1 MKELWR
7 NSAKLFLKYPILWL
21 PYVCVYLLDASLDIL
36 RRASFVPIIHRFST
50 SRSALSGAFLHAYSE
65 AAQVKAVWLSG
76 AMQWSLRYV
85 TICLGTVA
93 LLMTAALV
101 NMIVRGEQPNL
112 NSALAALRHYRGRIL
127 GYSLKLF
134 FLTLVFATLVGLPAV
149 HLMRVLTYSAPATGW
164 SRAANF
170 ALTQG
175 QLLLSLI
182 LFGWIM
188 APVTIRLLRPLDAD
202 SLSPGEK
209 NLGRY
214 FVIVAGFCALTL
226 SASLFPLI
234 VRIFPSRPFPQQVC
248 SSLASLVLSFPF
260 LIGEIGLALI
270 AIGGDWKIGEP
281 AIYGKYRELTRVLM
295 PLHFSGRDE
304 Q

>member
-21 PYVCVYLLDASLDIL
+21 PYACVYLLDALLDIL
-36 RRASFVPIIHRFST
+36 RRASFVPIIHWFST
-50 SRSALSGAFLHAYSE
+50 SRSALSGAPLHAYSE
-65 AAQVKAVWLSG
+65 AARAKAVWLSG

-85 TICLGTVA
+85 TICLDTAALLITVA
-93 LLMTAALV
+93 LV
-101 NMIVRGEQPNL
+101 SMIVRGEQPRWNTV
-112 NSALAALRHYRGRIL
+112 LAALRNYRGRIL
-127 GYSLKLF
+127 GYSFKLF
-134 FLTLVFATLVGLPAV
+134 FFTLVFATLVELPAA
-149 HLMRVLTYSAPATGW
+149 HLMRALAYSAPATGG
-164 SRAANF
+164 SRVANF

-175 QLLLSLI
+175 QLLFGLVV
-182 LFGWIM
+182 FGWIIT
-188 APVTIRLLRPLDAD
+188 PITICLVRPLDAN

-209 NLGRY
+209 KLGRY
-214 FVIVAGFCALTL
+214 FVIVTGFCALVL

-234 VRIFPSRPFPQQVC
+234 ITLVPSRPFPQQV
-248 SSLASLVLSFPF
+248 SDSLVSLVLSFPF